1 VGSEIEMNMN
11 NEPLAI
17 PGMRKPLL
25 NVPGKGRISVPMR
38 AGVYGQNGRLVWSV
52 SSNRQ
57 MWGV

>member
-1 VGSEIEMNMN
+1 MN

-17 PGMRKPLL
+17 SGMRKPLL
-25 NVPGKGRISVPMR
+25 SVSGKGRISVRKR
-38 AGVYGQNGRLVWSV
+38 AGVYGQNGRPVWSL